1 MEPALR
7 DGLAA
12 TFRQLSDPNR
22 LGIALLCLERERSV
36 GEMAEALGLSL
47 SLVSAHLR
55 RLKDARLV
63 RSRRQGKQVLCRLDD
78 THVAQ
83 MLRLMVE
90 HVAHP
95 DGCAPRP
102 VDPSED

>member
-1 MEPALR
+1 LEPALR
-7 DGLAA
+7 DDLAA

-36 GEMAEALGLSL
+36 GEMAETLGLSL

-78 THVAQ
+78 AHVAQ
-83 MLRLMVE
+83 MLRVMVE

-95 DGCAPRP
+95 GGCAPEP
-102 VDPSED
+102 VDRPED

>member
-1 MEPALR
+1 MEPAFR
-7 DGLAA
+7 DDLAA

-63 RSRRQGKQVLCRLDD
+63 RSRRDGKQVFCRLDD
-78 THVAQ
+78 DHVAD
-83 MLRLMVE
+83 MLRLMAE
-90 HVAHP
+90 HVANP
-95 DGCAPRP
+95 DGCAREA
-102 VDPSED
+102 VDQLED